1 VKLDT
6 TNERASRSAR
16 IVPRPSANQ
25 LASHT
30 REKLSPI
37 LRKNAAAS
45 ATRNQEPARDD
56 PHAEI
61 EEGPERADAIGSAGL
76 KHRDR
81 QGRQADDGDPVA
93 PVERNF
99 AGQIEGV
106 DEESRQRDENE
117 LHPADHADEQH
128 RRVAWLHRD
137 LGHAFGDGHGAPT
150 ARRRSGRSFGEAG
163 GRRLKKLACVECAHD
178 GNSARSR
185 QGRRDASRRAK
196 RRRPGLGSKAETS
209 GQVSRNL

>member
-1 VKLDT
+1 MRTPLSGWASSARIMVSAASPPPTIAVRRSRRPLRVKLDT
-6 TNERASRSAR
+6 TKERASRSAR

-30 REKLSPI
+30 REELSPI
-37 LRKNAAAS
+37 LRRNAAAS

-93 PVERNF
+93 PVKRNF

-117 LHPADHADEQH
+117 LHPADH
-128 RRVAWLHRD
+128 
-137 LGHAFGDGHGAPT
+137 
-150 ARRRSGRSFGEAG
+150 
-163 GRRLKKLACVECAHD
+163 
-178 GNSARSR
+178 
-185 QGRRDASRRAK
+185 
-196 RRRPGLGSKAETS
+196 
-209 GQVSRNL
+209 